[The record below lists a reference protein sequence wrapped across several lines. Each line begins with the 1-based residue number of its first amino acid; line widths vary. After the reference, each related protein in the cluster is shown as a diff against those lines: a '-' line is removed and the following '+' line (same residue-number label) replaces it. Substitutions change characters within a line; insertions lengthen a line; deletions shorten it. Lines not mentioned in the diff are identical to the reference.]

1 MIATVS
7 RGSRNTRQKILQ
19 AAFEEF
25 YRNGFQAG
33 SLNQIVDS
41 AGATKGAMF
50 HHFENKNDL
59 GYAVV
64 NEIIGPELKERW
76 IDPLSASI
84 DPVTDLK
91 RMLRQ
96 CMKEEIANGKFVQGC
111 PLNNLA
117 QEMSPLDEGFR
128 KCIDK
133 IYSSWR
139 DCLTAAFARGIK
151 AGTVKEGI
159 SPHRVAAFIVAAQA
173 GIVGTGKNAQSEKLM
188 ADAGAILFEYL
199 DSLRP

>member
-1 MIATVS
+1 MIATVT
-7 RGSRNTRQKILQ
+7 RGSKNTRQKILQ

-50 HHFENKNDL
+50 HHFENKNHL

-84 DPVTDLK
+84 DPITDLK

-96 CMKEEIANGKFVQGC
+96 CMKEE
-111 PLNNLA
+111 
-117 QEMSPLDEGFR
+117 
-128 KCIDK
+128 
-133 IYSSWR
+133 
-139 DCLTAAFARGIK
+139 
-151 AGTVKEGI
+151 
-159 SPHRVAAFIVAAQA
+159 
-173 GIVGTGKNAQSEKLM
+173 
-188 ADAGAILFEYL
+188 
-199 DSLRP
+199 